1 MARMGHVIIN
11 GQTEYYE
18 SYSMDE
24 IRYMRN
30 AQLVSSDW
38 AMSMVDRWN
47 EEELEAIKAYRQAL
61 RDLPD
66 VYPDPDAAR
75 DNWPDEP
82 ECIVYGVDG
91 Q

>member
-1 MARMGHVIIN
+1 M
-11 GQTEYYE
+11 E
-18 SYSMDE
+18 E
-24 IRYMRN
+24 IRLMRT
-30 AQLVSSDW
+30 ARLLSSDW
-38 AMSMVDRWN
+38 AMSMTDRWT

-66 VYPDPDAAR
+66 AYPDSDAAR

-82 ECIVYGVDG
+82 ECIVYGVGG